1 MGFGV
6 PGNHKAKALGHE
18 AAGPCSLPIV
28 QDEAALAASMR
39 MSACVLK
46 HVYKNSSQK

>member
-18 AAGPCSLPIV
+18 AGVRCSLPIV
-28 QDEAALAASMR
+28 QDEAPLAVPMR